1 MADESV
7 ETAAP
12 TTPQEPAAIETQ
24 LTQVRVPMADAADAF
39 VVPDAAGRLPI
50 VVLTGERSRIRTEF
64 VAAGVI
70 LAVIGFI
77 FEVSFALRGVLVVVG
92 IGALVLGVI
101 QSFIVRVPEG
111 AQALTLRRGKFDRI
125 LPSGNHILPPWI
137 QVTHVVTKREIP
149 FLAPVAQVA
158 TADGV
163 RVDIDVLLTL
173 VIDAADRFVFS
184 ISAPDFDVVCRAA
197 SLDALRR
204 LVRGIDSVK
213 MLDLAGA
220 ESDTLREVIGKD
232 LEAYG
237 AVVHKVA
244 LTAVRPP
251 ADYMASLEA
260 RRLAEVQQEEQAQRH
275 ALESRRQANR
285 IDLERQETEG
295 RRELIELDASNESLR
310 LERLQERIGAY
321 PEAARW
327 DVETQQL
334 EVARALAKNKRTL
347 LALGGGGGPSL
358 TDALLAAS
366 RPDGDSAP
374 AADASR
380 DAPPAR
386 PRPSRSRKAPTGR

>member
-1 MADESV
+1 MADEPV
-7 ETAAP
+7 ETAA
-12 TTPQEPAAIETQ
+12 TTAPQEPPPIETQ

-50 VVLTGERSRIRTEF
+50 VVLTGERSRIRNEF

-125 LPSGNHILPPWI
+125 LPAGNHILPPWI

-163 RVDIDVLLTL
+163 RVDVDVLLTL
-173 VIDAADRFVFS
+173 VIDAADRFVFA

-220 ESDTLREVIGKD
+220 ESDTLREAIGKD

-295 RRELIELDASNESLR
+295 RRQLIELDASNESLR
-310 LERLQERIGAY
+310 LERLQERIAAY

-327 DVETQQL
+327 DVESQQL

-347 LALGGGGGPSL
+347 LALGGGSGPSL
-358 TDALLAAS
+358 TDALLAAG
-366 RPDGDSAP
+366 RPDGDSPPVPDTAR
-374 AADASR
+374 AAKPTPRASR
-380 DAPPAR
+380 A
-386 PRPSRSRKAPTGR
+386 RKAPTAR